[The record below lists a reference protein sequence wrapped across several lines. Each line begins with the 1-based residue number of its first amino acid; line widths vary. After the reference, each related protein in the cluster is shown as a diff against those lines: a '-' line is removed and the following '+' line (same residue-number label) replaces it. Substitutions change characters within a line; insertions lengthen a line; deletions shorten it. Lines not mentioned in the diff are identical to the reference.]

1 MQSITTEDKE
11 NLRLLRNS
19 KEYFSLDK
27 LIQIRINNLREQTI
41 ESCIS
46 RVSNDAIKCAD
57 QQQILWE
64 LLEEINLYNKD
75 EEE

>member
-27 LIQIRINNLREQTI
+27 LIQIRINNLREQII